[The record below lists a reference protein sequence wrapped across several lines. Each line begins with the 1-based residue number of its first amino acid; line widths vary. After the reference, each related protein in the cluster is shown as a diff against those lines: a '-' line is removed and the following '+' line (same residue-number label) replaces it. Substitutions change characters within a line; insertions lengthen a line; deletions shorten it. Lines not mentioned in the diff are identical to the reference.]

1 MSSTSPAARLKQRL
15 DQRPVLLAPGA
26 VDPLTAQ
33 IAVCAGFEALY
44 LTGAGIAYTRLG
56 MPDIG
61 LTTMND
67 VTDVITRIADKVS
80 VPLIVDGD
88 TGFGNALNV
97 QRTVR
102 NFERA
107 GAAAIQLEDQTFPKR
122 CGHLRG
128 KAVVPTDEMVGK
140 IKAAVDARQN
150 GLLVI
155 GRTDAGAVEG
165 FERAFERAE
174 IYAEAGADIIFV
186 EAPRTREELSSVPQR
201 LGKLRPLM
209 ANMVEGGRTPM
220 TPVADLEAMGFSLVV
235 FSAGVVRAM
244 AKTARRFYDTLRTE
258 GTTDPIREDMYDFD
272 ELADIVGTS
281 DLLAIGKRYDTTGG
295 EA

>member
-1 MSSTSPAARLKQRL
+1 MSRPAQVLRARL
-15 DQRPVLLAPGA
+15 DQRPVLLAPGI

-33 IAVCAGFEALY
+33 IAVNAGFEALY

-67 VTDVITRIADKVS
+67 VVDVVMRVADKVS

-102 NFERA
+102 CFERA

-128 KAVVPTDEMVGK
+128 KAVVSADDMVGK
-140 IKAAVDARQN
+140 IKAAVDARQD

-155 GRTDAGAVEG
+155 GRTDAGAIEG

-174 IYAEAGADIIFV
+174 RYAEAGADIIFV
-186 EAPRTREELSSVPQR
+186 EAPRTREELASVPR
-201 LGKLRPLM
+201 MLGALRPLM

-220 TPVADLEAMGFSLVV
+220 TPVADLEAMGYSLVV

-244 AKTARRFYDTLRTE
+244 AKTARQFYDTLRAD
-258 GTTDPIREDMYDFD
+258 GSSDAVRDAMYSFD
-272 ELADIVGTS
+272 ELAEIVGTTA
-281 DLLAIGKRYDTTGG
+281 LLEAGAGYEPAGG
-295 EA
+295 GA

>member
-33 IAVCAGFEALY
+33 IAVLAGFEALY

-128 KAVVPTDEMVGK
+128 KAVVPAEEMVGK

-165 FERAFERAE
+165 FDRAFERAE
-174 IYAEAGADIIFV
+174 LYAEAGADLIFV
-186 EAPRTREELSSVPQR
+186 EAPRTREELASVPQR

-209 ANMVEGGRTPM
+209 ANMVEGGKTPILPREELAKLGYSHVVY
-220 TPVADLEAMGFSLVV
+220 PVMGL
-235 FSAGVVRAM
+235 FSAARALERAFRELVAKGVSSDDAE
-244 AKTARRFYDTLRTE
+244 AR
-258 GTTDPIREDMYDFD
+258 MSFD
-272 ELADIVGTS
+272 EFTKLVGL
-281 DLLAIGKRYDTTGG
+281 DEKYAAAERYKV
-295 EA
+295 

>member
-1 MSSTSPAARLKQRL
+1 MSRPAQVLRARL
-15 DQRPVLLAPGA
+15 DQRPVLLAPGV

-33 IAVCAGFEALY
+33 IAVNAGFEAVY

-67 VTDVITRIADKVS
+67 VVDVITRVADKVS

-102 NFERA
+102 CFERA

-128 KAVVPTDEMVGK
+128 KAVVPADDMVGK
-140 IKAAVDARQN
+140 IKAAVDARQD

-155 GRTDAGAVEG
+155 GRTDAGAIEG

-174 IYAEAGADIIFV
+174 RYAEAGADIIFV
-186 EAPRTREELSSVPQR
+186 EAPRTREELASVPQK
-201 LGKLRPLM
+201 LGALRPLM

-220 TPVADLEAMGFSLVV
+220 TPVGDLEAMGYSLVV

-244 AKTARRFYDTLRTE
+244 AKTARQFYDTLRAD
-258 GTTDPIREDMYDFD
+258 GSSDAVRDAMYSFD
-272 ELADIVGTS
+272 ELAEIVGTTA
-281 DLLAIGKRYDTTGG
+281 LLEAGAGYEPAGG
-295 EA
+295 GA

>member
-1 MSSTSPAARLKQRL
+1 MSNPARILRERL
-15 DQRPVLLAPGA
+15 DKRPVLLAPGA

-33 IAVCAGFEALY
+33 IAVLAGFEALY

-67 VTDVITRIADKVS
+67 VTDVIMRIADKVS

-102 NFERA
+102 CFERA

-128 KAVVPTDEMVGK
+128 KAVVPAEEMIGK
-140 IKAAVDARQN
+140 IKAAVDARQR
-150 GLLVI
+150 GLLII

-165 FERAFERAE
+165 FDRAFERAE
-174 IYAEAGADIIFV
+174 RYAEAGADIIFV
-186 EAPRTREELSSVPQR
+186 EAPRTREELASVPQR
-201 LGKLRPLM
+201 LGAMRPLM

-244 AKTARRFYDTLRTE
+244 AKTARRFYDTLRAE
-258 GTTDPIREDMYDFD
+258 GTTDPIREDMYDFE

-281 DLLAIGKRYDTTGG
+281 DLLEIGKRYDTTGG
-295 EA
+295 GA

>member
-1 MSSTSPAARLKQRL
+1 MTSPAQILRARLDR
-15 DQRPVLLAPGA
+15 RPVLVAPGV

-33 IAVCAGFEALY
+33 IAVDAGFEALY
-44 LTGAGIAYTRLG
+44 LTGAGIAYTQLG

-61 LTTMND
+61 LTTMTEVSN
-67 VTDVITRIADKVS
+67 VIARIADKVN

-88 TGFGNALNV
+88 TGFGNAISV

-102 NFERA
+102 VFERA
-107 GAAAIQLEDQTFPKR
+107 GASAIQIEDQTFPKR

-128 KAVVPTDEMVGK
+128 KDVMPTDDMVGK
-140 IKAAVDARQN
+140 IKAAVDARAN
-150 GLLVI
+150 GMLVI

-174 IYAEAGADIIFV
+174 RYAEAGADIIFV
-186 EAPRTREELSSVPQR
+186 EAPRTREELSAVPTR
-201 LGKLRPLM
+201 LGHMRPLM

-220 TPVADLEAMGFSLVV
+220 TPVRDLEAMGYSLVV

-244 AKTARRFYDTLRTE
+244 AKTARRFYDTLRAD
-258 GTTDPIREDMYDFD
+258 GTSDAVRDEMYSFD
-272 ELADIVGTS
+272 ELADMVGTTA
-281 DLLAIGKRYDTTGG
+281 LLEAGKRYDPAGG
-295 EA
+295 GA

>member
-1 MSSTSPAARLKQRL
+1 MTSPAEILRVRL
-15 DQRPVLLAPGA
+15 DRRPVLVAPGV

-33 IAVCAGFEALY
+33 IAVDAGFEALY
-44 LTGAGIAYTRLG
+44 LTGAGIAYTQLG

-61 LTTMND
+61 LTSMTEVSN
-67 VTDVITRIADKVS
+67 VIARIADKVN

-88 TGFGNALNV
+88 TGFGNAISV

-102 NFERA
+102 VFERA
-107 GAAAIQLEDQTFPKR
+107 GAAAIQIEDQTFPKR

-128 KAVVPTDEMVGK
+128 KDVMPTEDMVGK
-140 IKAAVDARQN
+140 IKAAVDARAN

-174 IYAEAGADIIFV
+174 RYAEAGADIIFV
-186 EAPRTREELSSVPQR
+186 EAPRTREELSAVPAR
-201 LGKLRPLM
+201 LGRIRPLM

-220 TPVADLEAMGFSLVV
+220 TPVSDLEAMGYSLVV

-244 AKTARRFYDTLRTE
+244 AKTARRFYDTLRAD
-258 GTTDPIREDMYDFD
+258 GTSDAVREEMYSFD
-272 ELADIVGTS
+272 ELADIVGTTV
-281 DLLAIGKRYDTTGG
+281 LLEAGKRYDPAGG
-295 EA
+295 GA

>member
-1 MSSTSPAARLKQRL
+1 MTSPAEILRVRL
-15 DQRPVLLAPGA
+15 DRRPVLVAPGV

-33 IAVCAGFEALY
+33 IAVDAGFEALY
-44 LTGAGIAYTRLG
+44 LTGAGIAYTQLG

-61 LTTMND
+61 LTTMTEVSN
-67 VTDVITRIADKVS
+67 VIARIADKVN

-88 TGFGNALNV
+88 TGFGNAISV

-102 NFERA
+102 VFERA
-107 GAAAIQLEDQTFPKR
+107 GAAAIQIEDQTFPKR

-128 KAVVPTDEMVGK
+128 KDVMPTEDMVGK
-140 IKAAVDARQN
+140 IKAAVDARAN

-174 IYAEAGADIIFV
+174 RYAEAGADIIFV
-186 EAPRTREELSSVPQR
+186 EAPRTREELSAVPAR
-201 LGKLRPLM
+201 LGRIRPLM

-220 TPVADLEAMGFSLVV
+220 TPVSDLEAMGYSLVV

-244 AKTARRFYDTLRTE
+244 AKTARRFYDTLRAD
-258 GTTDPIREDMYDFD
+258 GTSDAVREEMYSFD
-272 ELADIVGTS
+272 ELADIVGTTV
-281 DLLAIGKRYDTTGG
+281 LLEAGKRYDPAGG
-295 EA
+295 GA

>member
-1 MSSTSPAARLKQRL
+1 MTSPAEILRARLDR
-15 DQRPVLLAPGA
+15 RPVLVAPGV

-33 IAVCAGFEALY
+33 IAVDAGFEALY
-44 LTGAGIAYTRLG
+44 LTGAGIAYTQLG

-61 LTTMND
+61 LTTMTEVSN
-67 VTDVITRIADKVS
+67 VIARIADKVI

-88 TGFGNALNV
+88 TGFGNAISV

-102 NFERA
+102 VFERA
-107 GAAAIQLEDQTFPKR
+107 GASAIQIEDQTFPKR

-128 KAVVPTDEMVGK
+128 KDVMPMDDMVGK
-140 IKAAVDARQN
+140 IKAAVDARAN
-150 GLLVI
+150 GMLVI

-174 IYAEAGADIIFV
+174 RYAEAGADIIFV
-186 EAPRTREELSSVPQR
+186 EAPRTREELSAVPAR
-201 LGKLRPLM
+201 LGRIRPLM

-220 TPVADLEAMGFSLVV
+220 TPVRDLEAMGYSLVV

-244 AKTARRFYDTLRTE
+244 AKTARRFYDTLRAD
-258 GTTDPIREDMYDFD
+258 GTSDAVRDEMYSFD
-272 ELADIVGTS
+272 ELADMVGTTA
-281 DLLAIGKRYDTTGG
+281 LLEAGKRYDPAGG
-295 EA
+295 GA

>member
-1 MSSTSPAARLKQRL
+1 MSSPAQVLRARLDR
-15 DQRPVLLAPGA
+15 RPVLVAPGV

-33 IAVCAGFEALY
+33 IAVTAGFEALY

-61 LTTMND
+61 LTTMTE
-67 VTDVITRIADKVS
+67 VTEVIARIADKVD

-88 TGFGNALNV
+88 TGFGNAISV
-97 QRTVR
+97 QRTMR
-102 NFERA
+102 FFERA
-107 GAAAIQLEDQTFPKR
+107 GAAAIQIEDQTFPKR

-128 KAVVPTDEMVGK
+128 KDVVPVEEMVGK

-150 GLLVI
+150 GMLVI

-165 FERAFERAE
+165 FERAFERAAL
-174 IYAEAGADIIFV
+174 YAEAGADIIFV
-186 EAPRTREELSSVPQR
+186 EAPRTREELAAVPAK
-201 LGKLRPLM
+201 LGGLRPLM

-220 TPVADLEAMGFSLVV
+220 TPVHDLEAMGYSLAV

-244 AKTARRFYDTLRTE
+244 ARSARRFYDTLKLD
-258 GTTDPIREDMYDFD
+258 GTSDAVRDEMYSFD
-272 ELADIVGTS
+272 ELAEIVGTS
-281 DLLAIGKRYDTTGG
+281 ALLAAGRKYDAAGG
-295 EA
+295 GA